1 MFGREPGYEPESFG
15 VYFTG
20 GTGAE
25 AVRELL
31 KRVDL
36 EAEAIELRETHPHR
50 QGPAPGARRQAP
62 QGRLG
67 VPAQRQPSR
76 SG

>member
-1 MFGREPGYEPESFG
+1 MERMFGREPGYEPESFG

-36 EAEAIELRETHPHR
+36 EAEAD
-50 QGPAPGARRQAP
+50 GAA
-62 QGRLG
+62 
-67 VPAQRQPSR
+67 
-76 SG
+76 